1 MEGSDACHH
10 NRRQAKLTRTWRDA
24 FVVLLLLTSTA
35 FPAYAQNYS
44 FDARR
49 IALGGAGGTP
59 NVASKL
65 VERQR
70 RYKSILIPVGLIKVL
85 SNIRVF
91 YPNREDFDFS
101 RAVEFGTS
109 PFHQV
114 FGRRED
120 ITALGFFADI
130 VHARLNPDL
139 NAYRG
144 SDVPFSTFAEGLVS
158 PTWGKTFML
167 HQDDRSFQGIFAG
180 AGPYLAARAFGN
192 FDSALVDLLNGTGD
206 KYLPAATLAI
216 SGGETDQLALSIT
229 GGYRARFPM
238 FVQDGAEAGRN
249 GMYVAADYH
258 FLHGLRFDDFD
269 AKLHLE
275 TNSAGLLSST
285 PQALPFTL
293 EWQTSSTGRGMAL
306 DFGVTFVRN
315 RWDFGA
321 GVSGV
326 ANRIN
331 WSKITQHNVALV
343 SLLNGNEFVHVKL
356 PLIGVSR
363 RFALPVNYTGDVA
376 YHREKWSVF
385 TEYSR
390 GFQGNN
396 FLSGLEYR
404 LGAVELRGAGRIS
417 QGSWYPSGGAG
428 FNLTRNF
435 GIDAAVFGT
444 KTFLE
449 THAHVGLA
457 ISLRFDKR

>member
-1 MEGSDACHH
+1 MRHH
-10 NRRQAKLTRTWRDA
+10 NRRRESVTRTWRGA
-24 FVVLLLLTSTA
+24 CVAVLLLTSTA
-35 FPAYAQNYS
+35 SSASAQNYS

-59 NVASKL
+59 NVASQV

-70 RYKSILIPVGLIKVL
+70 RYKSIFIPVGLIKVL
-85 SNIRVF
+85 SNVRVF

-109 PFHQV
+109 PFHFV
-114 FGRRED
+114 FGRSDDIKYRE
-120 ITALGFFADI
+120 LFADI
-130 VHARLNPDL
+130 VDARVERDL
-139 NAYRG
+139 NAYSG
-144 SDVPFSTFAEGLVS
+144 SNVPSSTFAEGLVS

-167 HQDDRSFQGIFAG
+167 HEDERSFQGIFAG
-180 AGPYLAARAFGN
+180 AGPYLAARAFAL
-192 FDSALVDLLNGTGD
+192 FDSELTRVLNGSGD
-206 KYLPAATLAI
+206 EYIPAATLGVG
-216 SGGETDQLALSIT
+216 GGETDQLALSIT

-238 FVQDGAEAGRN
+238 FVQDNAEAGRN
-249 GMYVAADYH
+249 GMYVAANYH
-258 FLHGLRFDDFD
+258 YLHGLRFDDFNAQLQLKTD
-269 AKLHLE
+269 
-275 TNSAGLLSST
+275 SAGLVSST
-285 PQALPFTL
+285 PQAPPFML

-331 WSKITQHNVALV
+331 WSKIRRHEVALV
-343 SLLNGNEFVHVKL
+343 SLLNGNEFLHVKL

-363 RFALPVNYTGDVA
+363 RLVLPVTYTGDVA

-385 TEYSR
+385 SEYSR

-396 FLSGLEYR
+396 FLTGLEYR
-404 LGAVELRGAGRIS
+404 LGKVELRGAGRVS
-417 QGSWYPSGGAG
+417 QGNWYPSGGAG

-435 GIDAAVFGT
+435 GIDAALYGT
-444 KTFLE
+444 RTFLE
-449 THAHVGLA
+449 TKAHVGLA